1 MRRISPFG
9 MALVL
14 AVAGVQRAEGND
26 VQGAFQKLQTLVGE
40 WEGASADGRKAK
52 TTFRLVANGSVLM
65 EQFRFIGEEG
75 DHASEM
81 ITMYHLDGDRL
92 VLTHYCVAKNQ
103 PRMVATWNGEE
114 SSRFVFSFLDA
125 TNLESPNEGHMHR
138 AELELVDRDRFR
150 TEWTFMKDGEVAF
163 DEPFEFT
170 RKR

>member
-1 MRRISPFG
+1 MRRISLFG

-14 AVAGVQRAEGND
+14 AVAWVQRAEGND

-40 WEGASADGRKAK
+40 WEGASADGRKAE

-81 ITMYHLDGDRL
+81 ITMYHVDGDRL

-150 TEWTFMKDGEVAF
+150 TQWTFMKDGEVAF
-163 DEPFEFT
+163 NEPFEFT
-170 RKR
+170 RKH